1 MMCRLPREQITSG
14 VSPETFLQGKASS
27 TEGLFY
33 ANAQSV
39 SNTISQSKRLVMESG
54 TSPGPAR
61 DGEGGGAT
69 HYLKGLVPG
78 GMAVC
83 HAAQGA

>member
-1 MMCRLPREQITSG
+1 MGDRCSLNPA
-14 VSPETFLQGKASS
+14 LLS
-27 TEGLFY
+27 TP
-33 ANAQSV
+33 QSV

>member
-1 MMCRLPREQITSG
+1 MGDRCSLNPA
-14 VSPETFLQGKASS
+14 LLS
-27 TEGLFY
+27 TP
-33 ANAQSV
+33 QSV

-69 HYLKGLVPG
+69 YYLKGLVPG
-78 GMAVC
+78 GMATC
-83 HAAQGA
+83 HVAQGA